1 MPHFNKSI
9 SWRGVA
15 DSGIARYPKSLEL
28 KKMRSPTMV
37 GFYQEKSRQD
47 REGEN
52 SGVSRS
58 QRIRPSGNCRQNRDS
73 SEKTAFTR
81 SCTQFYRLA
90 HQSRLYATLSNE
102 VEAMATVLTVLA
114 AGNFTAPYEQILSKL
129 QTCPFPD

>member
-28 KKMRSPTMV
+28 KKKDEEPYY
-37 GFYQEKSRQD
+37 GRQD